1 MTEALP
7 KLLHGL
13 ATVEVP
19 ERVARVPLPHV
30 ERPQPLDRPISR
42 FAGLLGQPIEGRP
55 LLKTLAIEL
64 LPLGI

>member
-13 ATVEVP
+13 ATVEVT
-19 ERVARVPLPHV
+19 EAIASILLPQV
-30 ERPQPLDRPISR
+30 KRPQPLNRPISR
-42 FAGLLGQPIEGRP
+42 FAGLLGQPVQGCA